1 MHLGSFALNKNA
13 EKSLNSSKTLHDT
26 NIGSI
31 ENKLDKLSALLRYD
45 CDYRRSSLLCFTEI
59 WWFENSADCDVFN
72 LI

>member
-1 MHLGSFALNKNA
+1 MHLESFALNKNA

-26 NIGSI
+26 NMRSI
-31 ENKLDKLSALLRYD
+31 KNKLDKLSALLRYD

-59 WWFENSADCDVFN
+59 WWFENNADCDVFN